1 MILALLVFKLQL
13 TSHPDGGHFVF
24 CQYGVPMRRLKNPN
38 NIMTWATSGPNL
50 LLLEESEPK
59 YP

>member
-24 CQYGVPMRRLKNPN
+24 CQYGVPMRRRLGAPQKSKQYND
-38 NIMTWATSGPNL
+38 IGDLWTKFAAFGRI
-50 LLLEESEPK
+50 
-59 YP
+59 